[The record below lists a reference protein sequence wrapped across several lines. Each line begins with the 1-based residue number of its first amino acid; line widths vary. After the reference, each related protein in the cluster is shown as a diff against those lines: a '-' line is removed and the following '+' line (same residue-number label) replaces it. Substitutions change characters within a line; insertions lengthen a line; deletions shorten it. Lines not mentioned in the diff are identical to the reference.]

1 MAVLSRIRALFSHR
15 WAAFFLPIGV
25 TVGFIGLSVLTIP
38 DTLSFEPEP
47 DSESEEEGTSTTP
60 SKAAGQSTASQVTG
74 AAAKK
79 AIGKSSSLRPIRS
92 PLRPARTRAAAQAPE
107 SATEDGAE

>member
-15 WAAFFLPIGV
+15 WAAFFLPVGI

-47 DSESEEEGTSTTP
+47 EPEEEGTAATP
-60 SKAAGQSTASQVTG
+60 NKAAAQSTASHITG

-79 AIGKSSSLRPIRS
+79 ALGKSSSLRPIRS
-92 PLRPARTRAAAQAPE
+92 PLRPASRPRSGTQAPE
-107 SATEDGAE
+107 AASEDGAD